1 MTRGEAMRAARK
13 RAGLSLE
20 QLAERSG
27 ISRHTIMRMERS
39 EHGGHIDSIEWC
51 AEALGISVDEYIG
64 RAEPTRKGPTRM
76 EAVELTYD
84 GAKREYT
91 AKQGGRILG
100 KAGTLA
106 EITDVIRCR
115 VDYD

>member
-27 ISRHTIMRMERS
+27 ISRHTVMRMERGD
-39 EHGGHIDSIEWC
+39 HGGHIDSIEWC

-64 RAEPTRKGPTRM
+64 RAEPKRKGPVSM
-76 EAVELTYD
+76 DAVELTYD
-84 GAKREYT
+84 GTTGEYT
-91 AKQGGRILG
+91 AKQGSRILG
-100 KAGTLA
+100 KASTLA

>member
-1 MTRGEAMRAARK
+1 MKRGEAMRAARL
-13 RAGLSLE
+13 RAGLSLP
-20 QLAERSG
+20 QLAEKAGVSH
-27 ISRHTIMRMERS
+27 HTIGRMERS

-64 RAEPTRKGPTRM
+64 RVEPKRKGPTRM

-91 AKQGGRILG
+91 AKQGDRILG
-100 KAGTLA
+100 KAETLA

>member
-1 MTRGEAMRAARK
+1 MMRGEAMRAARK

-20 QLAERSG
+20 QLAEKVG
-27 ISRHTIMRMERS
+27 VAVNTIGRMERGDS
-39 EHGGHIDSIEWC
+39 GGSIDTIEWC
-51 AEALGISVDEYIG
+51 AGALGITVDEYIG
-64 RAEPTRKGPTRM
+64 QAEPKRKSPVSM

-84 GAKREYT
+84 GTTGEYT
-91 AKQGGRILG
+91 AKQGSRILG

-115 VDYD
+115 VDYS

>member
-13 RAGLSLE
+13 CAGLSLE
-20 QLAERSG
+20 QLAEKVG
-27 ISRHTIMRMERS
+27 VAVNTIGRMERGDS
-39 EHGGHIDSIEWC
+39 CGSIDTIEWC
-51 AEALGISVDEYIG
+51 AGALGITVDEYIG
-64 RAEPTRKGPTRM
+64 RTEPKRKGPARM
-76 EAVELTYD
+76 DAVELTYD

-91 AKQGGRILG
+91 AKQGDRILG